1 MALNSRRQLEKE
13 NLRQE
18 ILDAARELFVAEG
31 YDSVSMRKIADRI
44 GYSPTTIY
52 LYFKDKSELL
62 QEICES
68 TFAKLS
74 KQIEKSWTTT
84 EDPLERLRLGLLSY
98 IDFGLENPHHYDL
111 VLISPKEMH
120 LADLAIEFEDSMGR
134 KAFDLLIKSVVEC
147 LEAGVIRQADVAL
160 TAQTLWAG
168 LHGVTALL
176 ITHPGFPFVEKEM
189 LIDSVVDTMIRG
201 LRP

>member
-31 YDSVSMRKIADRI
+31 FDSVSMRKIADRI

>member
-120 LADLAIEFEDSMGR
+120 LADLAIVFEDSMGR

>member
-62 QEICES
+62 QEICER

>member
-176 ITHPGFPFVEKEM
+176 ITHPGFPFVKKEM